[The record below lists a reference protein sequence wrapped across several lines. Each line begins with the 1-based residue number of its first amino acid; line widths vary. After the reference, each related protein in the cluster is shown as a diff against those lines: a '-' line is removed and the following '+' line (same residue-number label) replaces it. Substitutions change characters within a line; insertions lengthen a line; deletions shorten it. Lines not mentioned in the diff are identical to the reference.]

1 MSRKK
6 NVCCLFLFV
15 FVSLI
20 SFQALGKSGK
30 SSSPVILELLQKI
43 ANSYAGITSFR
54 AEFTQK
60 KTSKLLQ
67 KPAITKGEIVFKK
80 PSQVLL
86 KFEKPYNISIY
97 LKNKKVTKI
106 DYTDGSYSLISL
118 KKHKSNLMNFL
129 NISKTFKFLDK
140 YFYVDKLNTK
150 GDLLYIICLPKKR
163 RVKKKLKI
171 VELWLDPETFIFKK
185 IHIEEPD
192 NTITEVTLTNTKIN
206 DKVDETVF
214 DFSLKGL
221 EKKEWRQ

>member
-6 NVCCLFLFV
+6 VAFIVFLFV
-15 FVSLI
+15 FVNLTL
-20 SFQALGKSGK
+20 FNVFGKSK
-30 SSSPVILELLQKI
+30 KTSSPVVMELLQNI
-43 ANSYAGITSFR
+43 ANSYLEINSFK

-60 KTSKLLQ
+60 KTSKLL
-67 KPAITKGEIVFKK
+67 KTPAITKGAIIFKK
-80 PSQVLL
+80 PSNVLL
-86 KFEKPYNISIY
+86 KFEKPYNIGIF

-106 DYTDGSYSLISL
+106 DYTDKTYSTISL

-140 YFYVDKLNTK
+140 YFYIDKLDTK
-150 GDLLYIICLPKKR
+150 GDLIYIICLPKKR

-171 VELWLDPETFIFKK
+171 VELWLEPKTFIFKK

-192 NTITEVTLTNTKIN
+192 NTITEVTLENTKIN
-206 DKVDETVF
+206 GKVDETVF

-221 EKKEWRQ
+221 VKKEWRQ